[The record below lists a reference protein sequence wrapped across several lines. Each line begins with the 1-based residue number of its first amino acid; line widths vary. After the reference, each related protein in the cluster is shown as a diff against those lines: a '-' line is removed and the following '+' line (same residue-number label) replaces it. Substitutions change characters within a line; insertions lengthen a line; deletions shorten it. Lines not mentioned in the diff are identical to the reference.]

1 MKKYLL
7 LLSLNILVVQSAF
20 SFQTL
25 EEKIGQ
31 MLIIGFR
38 GTTIGESDAIYK
50 DITIN
55 KIGGVVL
62 YDTDIAKGGTVRNIE
77 SKAQL
82 AALTESLKKISKTP
96 LLIAI
101 DQEGGRVRRLK
112 PQNGFDETK
121 SHLELGKINNLEQ
134 TYAEASKI
142 ASMLSS
148 EGINLNFAPCTDVAT
163 NPRSPIIGTMYRSFS
178 DNAETVYL
186 HSKEFIKAHH
196 DRKIIS
202 TIKHFPG
209 YGSAT
214 GVKHNDVIDV
224 SKTWNEVEL
233 EPYKKL
239 ISDKMVDAI
248 MVSHIYNSY
257 LDAEYPASLSE
268 KVVTDLLRKKLKFD
282 GVIIGESP
290 QSTFIIDQ
298 YGLNKAIELQ
308 VLAGVD
314 VLQFANNIVYDE
326 AIASKAITVIANM
339 VKNGKITEQRIDE
352 SYNRIMKLKKNL

>member
-1 MKKYLL
+1 MKKYITLFVFSI
-7 LLSLNILVVQSAF
+7 LLSNSAF
-20 SFQTL
+20 AFQTL

-38 GTTIGESDAIYK
+38 GTSIDATSPIYK
-50 DITIN
+50 DININ

-62 YDTDIAKGGTVRNIE
+62 YDTDIAKGGSVRNIE
-77 SKAQL
+77 SKDQL
-82 AALTESLKKISKTP
+82 NALTESLQKISASK
-96 LLIAI
+96 LFIAI

-121 SHLELGKINNLEQ
+121 SHLELGKKNDLKE
-134 TYAEASKI
+134 TYAEATKI
-142 ASMLSS
+142 AEMLEST
-148 EGINLNFAPCTDVAT
+148 GINMNFAPCTDVAT
-163 NPRSPIIGTMYRSFS
+163 NPRSPVIGSMYRSFS
-178 DNAETVYL
+178 KEPETVYL

-196 DRKIIS
+196 AKKIIS
-202 TIKHFPG
+202 TVKHFPG

-239 ISDKMVDAI
+239 IADNMIDAL

-257 LDAEYPASLSE
+257 LDAEYPASLSQ
-268 KVVTDLLRKKLKFD
+268 KVVTDLLRNKLKYN

-290 QSTFIIDQ
+290 QATFIIDQ

-314 VLQFANNIVYDE
+314 MLQFANNIVYDE
-326 AIASKAITVIANM
+326 EIASKAITVIANM
-339 VKNGKITEQRIDE
+339 VKTGKISEKRIDE